1 MKIIL
6 LAFIIIIMVGISYG
20 AECKDSKYILLDMVY
35 EDGKLTLVDTSLNTG
50 CGSGEIKGNDYRI
63 DIDLNNKI
71 VYSSNF
77 NPEIIYEDGPGNDE
91 ISGGAVKVVE
101 KEVILTVP
109 AYEDSKIRIYDSA
122 GNEIIDID
130 SEDIFKK
137 APEFSEGGLFITIRN
152 WLDITIGQLFIG
164 NR

>member
-6 LAFIIIIMVGISYG
+6 FVFIIIIMVGISYG

-35 EDGKLTLVDTSLNTG
+35 ENGKLTLVDTSLNMG
-50 CGSGEIKGNDYRI
+50 CGSGEIKGDDYRI
-63 DIDLNNKI
+63 DIDLNNKV

-77 NPEIIYEDGPGNDE
+77 NPEIIYMDGPNNDE
-91 ISGGAVKVVE
+91 ISGGVVRIIK

-109 AYEDSKIRIYDSA
+109 AYEASKIRIYDPI
-122 GNEIIDID
+122 GNEIINVD
-130 SEDIFKK
+130 SENIFKK